1 MSTSSKLAE
10 VRRIFGGLWKDK
22 DYVHTKKE
30 AHESAT
36 KYLPMLTRLATAVD
50 IRCCGGLGTR
60 CVRKQIQALFHFA
73 ISNQKMRV
81 NANTLVPSTSAL
93 VVSATVGSGKSLYHG
108 LFEEVIVLL
117 RKSTELLDKQIHD
130 YNVVEENNGD
140 GMEESHDLVQML
152 SGMQGDNS
160 KKQIR
165 FKSRNMLI
173 NPGTKE
179 GWEKSLETEK
189 RVIQLISE
197 GDD

>member
-1 MSTSSKLAE
+1 M
-10 VRRIFGGLWKDK
+10 G
-22 DYVHTKKE
+22 
-30 AHESAT
+30 
-36 KYLPMLTRLATAVD
+36 
-50 IRCCGGLGTR
+50 
-60 CVRKQIQALFHFA
+60 
-73 ISNQKMRV
+73 V

-93 VVSATVGSGKSLYHG
+93 VVSAVVGSGKSLYHD
-108 LFEEVIVLL
+108 LFKEVIVLL
-117 RKSTELLDKQIHD
+117 RESTEFLDKQIHKCI
-130 YNVVEENNGD
+130 VEENNGD

-160 KKQIR
+160 KKQIC

-189 RVIQLISE
+189 RVIQLIAE